1 MTRIDFYVAQP
12 NSRFDRYLLA
22 CRIAIKAHQAKHRV
36 FIHTVEPDEI
46 RHLDRLLWT
55 LDDMSFIPHGV
66 IGQADPAMNPILI
79 GDVGTTVPDQAFDV
93 LINLAPEVPD
103 FFSRFERLVECV
115 DQDAQITARSRERY
129 RFYRDRG
136 YALKMHN
143 MA

>member
-22 CRIAIKAHQAKHRV
+22 CRVANKAHQAKHRV

-46 RHLDRLLWT
+46 CHLDRLLWT